1 MACVF
6 RASDRA
12 VRPAARGARGFTLI
26 EILVVLALIAFAT
39 TLAAVAFS
47 GGLDGMRLRSSSK
60 EIAAQLRYA
69 RAQAIATGVPQRFSI
84 DPGAH
89 RWQGARQRKGRIPE
103 SLRVEFTGAR
113 EAGTRA
119 GEGGILFFADGA
131 STGGRIQ
138 LQVKRAAWRVDVGW
152 LTGEVKL
159 SRVDAELLQ

>member
-1 MACVF
+1 MTARVA
-6 RASDRA
+6 RA
-12 VRPAARGARGFTLI
+12 GGFTLL
-26 EILVVLALIAFAT
+26 EVLVVMALIAFAT
-39 TLAAVAFS
+39 TLAAVAFT

-69 RAQAIATGVPQRFSI
+69 RAQAIASGTPQRFVI
-84 DPGAH
+84 DPAGH
-89 RWQGARQRKGRIPE
+89 RWQGAGQRRGDIHE

-113 EAGTRA
+113 EAGARA

-138 LQVKRAAWRVDVGW
+138 LQVRRAVARIDVGW

-159 SRVDAELLQ
+159 SRGDAEALQ